1 MVPTK
6 PFICWDNRFADA
18 VPVASSTALGAA
30 LNLADFRPYTSW
42 QPAALPATV
51 TINSG
56 AAKSADTL
64 GVFNHNLF
72 SNGCAIAVHG
82 STDNF
87 SASDV
92 VLATFTPTSDLPFVL
107 SFPAASYQYWR
118 ILIVGTTPPI
128 LSVAAIGVGLQF
140 PTGLPYGFAPLDRK
154 VFAQTNISEQ
164 GLPLGK
170 AVLFE
175 QWVQQ
180 LRFDYVDNGWIRST
194 LLPAWKAALRG
205 NPFLFGYDL
214 TNYPNELY
222 LVQSDGDLAMPSA
235 FAGASNV
242 QFAVKGVALP

>member
-1 MVPTK
+1 MSPTK

-30 LNLADFRPYTSW
+30 LNLADFRPYTNW
-42 QPAALPATV
+42 QPSALPATV

-72 SNGCAIAVHG
+72 SNGCTIAVHG

-87 SASDV
+87 STSDV
-92 VLATFTPTSDLPFVL
+92 ALATFTPASNLPFVL
-107 SFPAASYQYWR
+107 SFTAASYQYWR
-118 ILIVGTTPPI
+118 ILIVGTTAPT
-128 LSVAAIGVGLQF
+128 LSIVALGVGLQF

-214 TNYPNELY
+214 TNYPSELY
-222 LVQSDGDLAMPSA
+222 LVQADGDLVIPSA

-242 QFAVKGVALP
+242 QFSVKGVALP